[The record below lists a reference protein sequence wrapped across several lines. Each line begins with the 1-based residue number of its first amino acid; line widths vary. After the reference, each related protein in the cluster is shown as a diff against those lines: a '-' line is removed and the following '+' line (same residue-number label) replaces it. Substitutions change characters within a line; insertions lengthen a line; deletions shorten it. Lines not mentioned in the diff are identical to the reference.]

1 MNFTYKVY
9 GDRVI
14 GLGYPKFAQAGI
26 EWPPYSP
33 DLNVISLPMGLP
45 ERQLLCGKT

>member
-1 MNFTYKVY
+1 MNFPYKVY

-26 EWPPYSP
+26 GWPPYSP
-33 DLNVISLPMGLP
+33 DLNKNKTSPNKFV
-45 ERQLLCGKT
+45 LLVPQNK